1 MDDIDV
7 APSTPPD
14 PPASAATEPDVA
26 PAHGEE
32 SVPDTVAAPRNDQPF
47 PTCRL
52 GNLHLARITRAEAIG
67 WILDQSRKERSCVVV
82 TSNVFHL
89 MLAERDAEFARV
101 TATCELNVADGW
113 PLVVASRLLRTPAP
127 ERIAGVDVVE
137 GLLRAPMRLRVAI
150 LGGAPGVA
158 ELLADRFR
166 HEHDIV
172 FVDPLPMGEW
182 QADEYQERMRSTIA
196 EARPNL
202 VLIGIG
208 APRQELL
215 SDSLRGLVSG
225 PIIGCGQTVDVL
237 GGARPRAPRFLQVVG
252 LEWCFRMAME
262 PRRLGGRYLTAG
274 AGFIGVLT
282 RELRR
287 NRQPSMRR
295 SDDQ

>member
-225 PIIGCGQTVDVL
+225 PDYRLRADRRRARWGPAAGTEVPAGSRAGMVFSNGD
-237 GGARPRAPRFLQVVG
+237 GAETTRWPVPDGRRGIHRGSDPRAAP
-252 LEWCFRMAME
+252 ESPTEYA
-262 PRRLGGRYLTAG
+262 T
-274 AGFIGVLT
+274 
-282 RELRR
+282 LR
-287 NRQPSMRR
+287 
-295 SDDQ
+295 

>member
-1 MDDIDV
+1 VDDIDV
-7 APSTPPD
+7 APSAPED
-14 PPASAATEPDVA
+14 PSTSAGTEPDVV
-26 PAHGEE
+26 PALGDPP
-32 SVPDTVAAPRNDQPF
+32 VPDTVAAPRNNEPF
-47 PTCRL
+47 PTFRL
-52 GNLHLARITRAEAIG
+52 GNLRLATITRAEAIA
-67 WILDQSRKERSCVVV
+67 WILDQCHNERSCVVV

-89 MLAERDAEFARV
+89 MLAERDPEFARV
-101 TATCELNVADGW
+101 ASTCELNVADGW

-137 GLLRAPMRLRVAI
+137 GLLRAPVRLRVAI

-166 HEHDIV
+166 HEHDTV

-182 QADEYQERMRSTIA
+182 QADEYQKRMRSTLA
-196 EARPNL
+196 KARPNL

-215 SDSLRGLVSG
+215 SDSLRRIVSG

-237 GGARPRAPRFLQVVG
+237 GGARPRAPRFLQAVG

-274 AGFIGVLT
+274 AGFVGVLA

-287 NRQPSMRR
+287 SRRPRTRPS
-295 SDDQ
+295 DGG